1 MMNKLWASYCDAEF
15 GQIRNESNHWTLEQY
30 AVLGD
35 HCVPICVDFEQGQI
49 GELSLLQREA
59 IRQALALPSDVL
71 SITVPLVLQNYNVYR
86 EMIGDEEM
94 PQLANPIQVWDKVT
108 FSYIYVPPHVE
119 YDLHIPTFKLI
130 AECDWEP
137 EHGLEVS
144 FRNGVA
150 DDADQIGETG
160 RL

>member
-1 MMNKLWASYCDAEF
+1 MMKPPRSYYDAEF
-15 GQIRNESNHWTLEQY
+15 GQIRIEDNHWTLAQC

-35 HCVPICVDFEQGQI
+35 RCVPIYVDFEQGQI

-59 IRQALALPSDVL
+59 IRQALTLPPDVL
-71 SITVPLVLQNYNVYR
+71 RITAPVVLQNYDIYR
-86 EMIGDEEM
+86 EMIGDESM
-94 PQLANPIQVWDKVT
+94 PPLANPIQVWDQVS

-119 YDLHIPTFKLI
+119 YDLNIPTFKLI

-137 EHGLEVS
+137 EHGLEVR

-160 RL
+160 W

>member
-1 MMNKLWASYCDAEF
+1 MVKPPKSYYDAEF
-15 GQIRNESNHWTLEQY
+15 GQIIMEDNHWTLAHC

-35 HCVPICVDFEQGQI
+35 RSVPICVDFEQGQI
-49 GELSLLQREA
+49 GELSSLQREA
-59 IRQALALPSDVL
+59 IRQALALSPDVL
-71 SITVPLVLQNYNVYR
+71 RITAPLVLQNYDVYR
-86 EMIGDEEM
+86 DMIGDQSM
-94 PQLANPIQVWDKVT
+94 PLLANPIQVWDQVT

-119 YDLHIPTFKLI
+119 YDLDIATFKLI

-137 EHGLEVS
+137 EHGLEVR

-160 RL
+160 R